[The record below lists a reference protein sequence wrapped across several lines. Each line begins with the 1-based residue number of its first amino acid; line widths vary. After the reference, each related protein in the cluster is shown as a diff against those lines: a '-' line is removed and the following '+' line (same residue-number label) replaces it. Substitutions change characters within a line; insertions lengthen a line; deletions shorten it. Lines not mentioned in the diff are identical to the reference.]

1 MNRHCRVLDFAI
13 AALRRNPLKTLVV
26 IVVYSLLVA
35 VLASLL
41 FYLQACRRESRQL
54 LAGAPQIVVQRIR
67 GGRHELIP
75 IDRADVIRGIRGVGI
90 VTPRVWGYS
99 FDPPTGATL
108 TFWGAD
114 SVPGDTLD
122 FAVDG
127 SGHEE
132 LSGGCCVVGSGLADL
147 RFLGIGD
154 RFPIRRADGTLFA
167 PRVVGVFTT
176 TSALL
181 SNDLVVLPTEDL
193 RGIFGIDEDLS
204 TDIAVE
210 VHNPN
215 EVANVARKILEQ
227 WPDTRTITRSQIQ
240 QTYDA
245 LFDWR
250 GGVWASMLLTC
261 VAAFAILVWD
271 KGTSLSDEE
280 IRTVGLLKAIGWKS
294 REVMELKLFEG
305 AVVSI
310 VSLVTG
316 IILAEVHLMW
326 WDGFIFARV
335 IKGWSVMFPTFPV
348 NPVLDLSTLLICT
361 ALTVV
366 PFTAASL
373 IPSWRAAVMDPDT
386 VLRS

>member
-1 MNRHCRVLDFAI
+1 VNRHFRVFDFAI
-13 AALRRNPLKTLVV
+13 ATLRRNPMKTLVV
-26 IVVYSLLVA
+26 VVVYSLLVA

-41 FYLQACRRESRQL
+41 LYLQACRREARHL
-54 LAGAPQIVVQRIR
+54 LAGSPEIVVQRVR

-75 IDRADVIRGIRGVGI
+75 VERADVIREIRGVGV

-108 TFWGAD
+108 TFWGAE
-114 SVPGDTLD
+114 SVPRSSVE
-122 FAVDG
+122 FAV
-127 SGHEE
+127 EE
-132 LSGGCCVVGSGLADL
+132 WDHQGLQTGWCVVGSGFADL

-167 PRVVGVFTT
+167 PRVAGVFTT

-193 RGIFGIDEDLS
+193 RVIFGIDDDLC

-215 EVANVARKILEQ
+215 EVANVARKILDI
-227 WPDTRTITRSQIQ
+227 WPDSRSITRSQIL

-250 GGVWASMLLTC
+250 GGLWASILLTC

-305 AVVSI
+305 AVVSM
-310 VSLVTG
+310 VSLVSG
-316 IILAEVHLMW
+316 IILAEVHLLW
-326 WDGFIFARV
+326 YDGYLFARV
-335 IKGWSVMFPTFPV
+335 IKGWSVMFPSFPLH
-348 NPVLDLSTLLICT
+348 PELDATTLLICV

-366 PFTAASL
+366 PYTAASL